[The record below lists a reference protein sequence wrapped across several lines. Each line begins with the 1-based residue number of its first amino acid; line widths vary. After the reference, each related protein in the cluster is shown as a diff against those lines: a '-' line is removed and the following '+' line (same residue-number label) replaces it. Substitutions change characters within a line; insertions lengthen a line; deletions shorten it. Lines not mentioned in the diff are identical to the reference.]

1 MENNKKKMRVVSGF
15 LKGKKI
21 DFLKSSI
28 TRPLR
33 DFVKENIFNIINHS
47 SFVDVRLKNANV
59 LDLYS
64 GVGSFGIECISQGS
78 KKSTFV
84 ENDNK
89 ALAVLNENLNN
100 LKITDQSSVFD
111 GKIISFFNRLMDKNK
126 FEIIFLDPPFA
137 EDFFIEE
144 LKLIKDSMIYKKK
157 HLVIIHRERKSEDDL
172 KKIMNVSLTR
182 NYGRSKIIFGNF

>member
-1 MENNKKKMRVVSGF
+1 MRIVSGF

-21 DFLKSSI
+21 DFLKSPT

-47 SFVDVRLKNANV
+47 NLINIKLQNTNV

-64 GVGSFGIECISQGS
+64 GVGSFGIECISRGA

-89 ALAVLNENLNN
+89 ALLILKKNLRN
-100 LKITDQSSVFD
+100 LKIENQTEVFSE
-111 GKIISFFNRLMDKNK
+111 KIISFFSKLRNEDK

-137 EDFFIEE
+137 ENFFIEE
-144 LKLIKDSMIYKKK
+144 LKLIKDSTIYKKK
-157 HLVIIHRERKSEDDL
+157 HLVVIHREGKSKDNLE
-172 KKIMNVSLTR
+172 KIINVIFTK
-182 NYGRSKIIFGNF
+182 NYGRSKVIFGSFNLNIS